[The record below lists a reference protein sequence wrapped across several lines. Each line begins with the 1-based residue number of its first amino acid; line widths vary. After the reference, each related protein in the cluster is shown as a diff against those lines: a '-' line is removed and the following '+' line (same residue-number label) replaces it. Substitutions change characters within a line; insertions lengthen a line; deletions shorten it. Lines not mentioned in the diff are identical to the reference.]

1 MRHLA
6 VILLLALSLTGLKA
20 QESEYMFEVGL
31 GGGFSWAYGDINK
44 NKAIYNPAMAGNLL
58 VRYNANPRWSF
69 VADVS
74 TYGIKGDSKDFD
86 NAFPND
92 SHYKF
97 DNRVW
102 QLSFRPEFHF
112 WNYGWANDYREKKHL
127 APFLTAG
134 IGGGYSNGD
143 GQTGVLLCLP
153 IGGGA
158 KWKMTPRL
166 NAQLTCLFTRTFG
179 DKADGLRDPYN
190 VGSNAFANSDWIG
203 SIVLSI
209 TFDFKERCFDCNKE

>member
-1 MRHLA
+1 M
-6 VILLLALSLTGLKA
+6 
-20 QESEYMFEVGL
+20 
-31 GGGFSWAYGDINK
+31 SWAYGDINK
-44 NKAIYNPAMAGNLL
+44 NKAFYNPAMAGSLL

-69 VADVS
+69 VTDIS

-143 GQTGVLLCLP
+143 GQTGALLCLP

-179 DKADGLRDPYN
+179 DKADGLKDPYN

>member
-6 VILLLALSLTGLKA
+6 VIFLLALSLNGLKA
-20 QESEYMFEVGL
+20 QESEYMFEVGF
-31 GGGFSWAYGDINK
+31 GGGMSWAYGDINK
-44 NKAIYNPAMAGNLL
+44 NKAFYNPAMAGSLL

-69 VADVS
+69 VTDIS

-143 GQTGVLLCLP
+143 GQTGALLCLP

-179 DKADGLRDPYN
+179 DKVDGLKDPYN